1 MFRDLLSDL
10 RYRLRALFRRGDVER
25 DLADEIQFH
34 LDHEAEKLAA
44 RGAPPD
50 DARRRA
56 RLAFGG
62 VEQTKEAAR
71 DARGVRW
78 VEQLAQDSK
87 YAVRSLRKNPGFV
100 VTSVLTIALGIGLTT
115 AVYSVADRLILNPLP
130 FTGGDR
136 LGVFVFTQADGQ
148 LVNGIPSQLLADWS
162 QRATSFEFISPIV
175 PHGGFFTA
183 PGHATVASG
192 RSVASSLLNA
202 LGVTP
207 VIGRNFGPADMVA
220 GTPRVIMLSEQFWRS
235 EFHAQRDVLG
245 MQVAL
250 NDTTYTVVGVVPDVL
265 DAIERYTP
273 MAFWMPLS
281 GSDAARLGS
290 GARAVYGIAR
300 LKPGLPVQRAE
311 DELKLF
317 MRQWALARGWKGS
330 PALAVPT
337 VVQPSAL
344 LASSLRSSIWTL
356 LGATALVMLIACA
369 NVASLQLVRARRRA
383 GEFAIR
389 VALGAPRGRLIRQLF
404 FEAMIVTAT
413 AGLAGVVIGWWTL
426 RALALFHP
434 QQLVQLN
441 ALGFDRT
448 DLAFSLGLVGATS
461 LIFGIVPGWVA
472 TGDCLRGALRSV
484 TATGRTS
491 GRNRTQRF
499 VVVAEVALSVT
510 LLGCGGLLTRTYIRL
525 DSADPAFKP
534 DGLVE
539 MMLWLPPA
547 QYGDSTARNTFWSR
561 LLPKVR
567 AIPGVQAV
575 ERATPTML
583 RSNDFTWRPASLEV
597 AQQPGA
603 AGQAKAQV
611 VDARFVP
618 ADYFRLLGASL
629 VAGRAFSA
637 DEERGKGAD
646 VAVIGQGL
654 AHRLWPNGQVIGQRF
669 RLSEKEPWLTVVGVV
684 ADIGLVGTDLERKKL
699 QVYQP
704 AGAEPAMAAQFG
716 APGLI
721 ARAQPGMTEAQLL
734 AALERVVRS
743 VDPAVAV
750 NNARTES
757 DVLGGGVAEPRFD
770 SALLGAFS
778 VLAMLLAAVGLYGV
792 IAYAVA
798 QRTHEIGVRI
808 ALGATTGD
816 IARWVMGDGMRLAML
831 GLIVGM
837 AGALAGTRLLA
848 NLLYGV
854 SPADP
859 VVFLTIPVV
868 LVAATLL
875 ASYLPARR
883 AMRVDPVIALRA
895 E

>member
-1 MFRDLLSDL
+1 M
-10 RYRLRALFRRGDVER
+10 
-25 DLADEIQFH
+25 
-34 LDHEAEKLAA
+34 
-44 RGAPPD
+44 
-50 DARRRA
+50 
-56 RLAFGG
+56 
-62 VEQTKEAAR
+62 
-71 DARGVRW
+71 
-78 VEQLAQDSK
+78 
-87 YAVRSLRKNPGFV
+87 
-100 VTSVLTIALGIGLTT
+100 
-115 AVYSVADRLILNPLP
+115 
-130 FTGGDR
+130 
-136 LGVFVFTQADGQ
+136 
-148 LVNGIPSQLLADWS
+148 
-162 QRATSFEFISPIV
+162 
-175 PHGGFFTA
+175 
-183 PGHATVASG
+183 
-192 RSVASSLLNA
+192 
-202 LGVTP
+202 
-207 VIGRNFGPADMVA
+207 
-220 GTPRVIMLSEQFWRS
+220 
-235 EFHAQRDVLG
+235 
-245 MQVAL
+245 
-250 NDTTYTVVGVVPDVL
+250 
-265 DAIERYTP
+265 
-273 MAFWMPLS
+273 
-281 GSDAARLGS
+281 
-290 GARAVYGIAR
+290 
-300 LKPGLPVQRAE
+300 
-311 DELKLF
+311 
-317 MRQWALARGWKGS
+317 
-330 PALAVPT
+330 
-337 VVQPSAL
+337 
-344 LASSLRSSIWTL
+344 
-356 LGATALVMLIACA
+356 
-369 NVASLQLVRARRRA
+369 
-383 GEFAIR
+383 
-389 VALGAPRGRLIRQLF
+389 
-404 FEAMIVTAT
+404 
-413 AGLAGVVIGWWTL
+413 
-426 RALALFHP
+426 
-434 QQLVQLN
+434 
-441 ALGFDRT
+441 
-448 DLAFSLGLVGATS
+448 
-461 LIFGIVPGWVA
+461 
-472 TGDCLRGALRSV
+472 
-484 TATGRTS
+484 
-491 GRNRTQRF
+491 
-499 VVVAEVALSVT
+499 
-510 LLGCGGLLTRTYIRL
+510 
-525 DSADPAFKP
+525 
-534 DGLVE
+534 
-539 MMLWLPPA
+539 
-547 QYGDSTARNTFWSR
+547 
-561 LLPKVR
+561 
-567 AIPGVQAV
+567 
-575 ERATPTML
+575 
-583 RSNDFTWRPASLEV
+583 
-597 AQQPGA
+597 
-603 AGQAKAQV
+603 

-669 RLSEKEPWLTVVGVV
+669 RLSEKEPWLTVIGVV

-816 IARWVMGDGMRLAML
+816 IARWVMGDGMRLAVL

-868 LVAATLL
+868 LVAATIL